1 MSLHRRRSLL
11 YFRKNDVSKEFVG
24 RTHRVSIYRLQL
36 DTSKDYFQSC
46 GNLQEGKLLNSLCV
60 HFEHVCFL
68 CSLKGPNANEHEKR
82 DERYLSRVTYG
93 GEMRKKSCYVA
104 KTEVLRGTGL
114 INHPH
119 VSHVQNIMQRTA
131 SHCCEINHSSLTQEP
146 EDSDLQRKLI
156 FCFRLLMMMN

>member
-1 MSLHRRRSLL
+1 MET
-11 YFRKNDVSKEFVG
+11 YRKKNCWTVCVCAFW
-24 RTHRVSIYRLQL
+24 RLWRQ
-36 DTSKDYFQSC
+36 
-46 GNLQEGKLLNSLCV
+46 
-60 HFEHVCFL
+60 HVCFL

-82 DERYLSRVTYG
+82 DERYLSRVAYG

-156 FCFRLLMMMN
+156 FCVRLLMMMNSGLNHSLNILLLKMKFIIKTETVSA